1 MRWILFLGSLALGA
15 VLSALA
21 IGLDCRACDRGSWIA
36 WAGLAGYVALV
47 GVALRRGPNRL
58 LFAGVFFAF
67 GVHSLLVVRMA
78 QDRWCWICAV
88 AAANSVLLAVLA
100 ILLDRA
106 NLKLAGFAL
115 PWSAVILLVV
125 PRSATPQVHVTEAR
139 EGVRLVVLERAGCDY
154 CRELR
159 DRVLPRLEGEFG
171 DRVEIRFRS
180 ADDVPGVVRTPTLIL
195 TKRSQARVI
204 DGLPP
209 YEMLRDAVA
218 RALEDGP

>member
-1 MRWILFLGSLALGA
+1 M
-15 VLSALA
+15 
-21 IGLDCRACDRGSWIA
+21 
-36 WAGLAGYVALV
+36 AGLAGYLALLAVALWK
-47 GVALRRGPNRL
+47 GPNRL

-67 GVHSLLVVRMA
+67 GVHALLVVRMT
-78 QDRWCWICAV
+78 QDRWCWICAA
-88 AAANSVLLAVLA
+88 AAANSLLLAALA
-100 ILLDRA
+100 IVQDRA

-115 PWSAVILLVV
+115 PWSAAVLLIV
-125 PRSATPQVHVTEAR
+125 PRSATPQVHVAEAR

-159 DRVLPRLEGEFG
+159 ARVLPRLEREFG
-171 DRVEIRFRS
+171 DRIEIRFRS
-180 ADDVPGVVRTPTLIL
+180 ADDVPGVTRTPTLIL

-218 RALEDGP
+218 RALENGP